1 MEKQGFLRQNR
12 FLFSVIQKVVDAG
25 VIILTLFVGAYLY
38 GLDWT
43 ASNYLMLAFCA
54 VVLFAFFADISGLSN
69 SWRGQSLGSEFQAIF
84 YSWIGTTLGLLL
96 LGYATK
102 TTGSFSRLTVGAWLI
117 LTPCLLLGVRSII
130 RFILF
135 KLREQGFNSR
145 TIAIVGTDV
154 VAQNLAKEVMSHGWM
169 GLKIAGYYD
178 NRAELRSK
186 PDPAVDINVIGRFDD
201 LIEAAKNNE
210 YDGIYIALPMRA
222 EKLISDMVNQLSDSS
237 IPVHIVPDLFTF
249 NLITSRTTNIGRIPL
264 LSVYESPFDELGMM
278 IKRSQDLV
286 LGSLILLLVSIPMIT
301 IAVAVKLTSKG
312 PVLFKQRRYG
322 LGGEEIL
329 VWKFRTMS
337 VCEDGDEIKQ
347 AKRGDKRITPLG
359 YILRRTSLDE
369 LPQFFNVLEGS
380 MSIVGPRPHAVA
392 HNELYRS
399 KIAGYMLRHL
409 VKPGITGWA
418 QVNGLRGET
427 DTEDKMKKRIE
438 HDLEYVK
445 NWSIWLDFKILFL
458 TIIKGFAGKNAF

>member
-25 VIILTLFVGAYLY
+25 VIILTLFIGAYLY

-117 LTPCLLLGVRSII
+117 LTPCILLAVRSII

-145 TIAIVGTDV
+145 TIAIVGTDE
-154 VAQNLAKEVMSHGWM
+154 VAQNLAKEIMSQGWM

-186 PDPAVDINVIGRFDD
+186 PDPTVDINVIGRFKD
-201 LIEAAKNNE
+201 LIKAAKNNE

-222 EKLISDMVNQLSDSS
+222 EKLISDIVNQLSDSS

-264 LSVYESPFDELGMM
+264 LSVYDSPFDELGMM
-278 IKRSQDLV
+278 IKRAQDV
-286 LGSLILLLVSIPMIT
+286 ILGSLILIVIAIPMAI
-301 IAVAVKLTSKG
+301 IAISVKLTSPG
-312 PVLFKQRRYG
+312 PVLFRQRRYG

-329 VWKFRTMS
+329 VRKFRTMN
-337 VCEDGDEIKQ
+337 VCEDDRKITQ
-347 AKRGDKRITPLG
+347 AKRNDERITPLG
-359 YILRRTSLDE
+359 KFLRRTSLDE
-369 LPQFFNVLEGS
+369 LPQFLNVIEGS
-380 MSIVGPRPHAVA
+380 MSIVGPRPHAIA
-392 HNELYRS
+392 HNELFRS
-399 KIAGYMLRHL
+399 RIDGYMLRHL

-418 QVNGLRGET
+418 QINGWRGET
-427 DTEDKMKKRIE
+427 DTDQKMAKRIE
-438 HDLEYVK
+438 ADLEYVR
-445 NWSIWLDFKILFL
+445 NWSLWLDLKIIAL
-458 TIIKGFAGKNAF
+458 TILTGFASKNAQ